1 MPSKLPE
8 PPFRVGRSKTGLG
21 LFATDVIEKGAFI
34 VEYVGRKI
42 PNAEVE
48 DRAGAR
54 YLFEVNS
61 RWTVDGSPRWNVAR
75 YINHACRPNA
85 EPIISRGRIRI
96 MAKKRIKPGEEI
108 AYNYGKSYFDTF
120 IRPHGCRCP
129 KCSPA

>member
-1 MPSKLPE
+1 
-8 PPFRVGRSKTGLG
+8 

-34 VEYVGRKI
+34 VEYVGPKI

-85 EPIISRGRIRI
+85 EPIITRGRIRI

-108 AYNYGKSYFDTF
+108 AYNYGKNYFDTF
-120 IRPHGCRCP
+120 IRPHGCKCP